1 VAAGAARRA
10 SAPGVAG
17 VAGAGETG
25 SVDQKERIAGVFM
38 HVLAFAFF
46 VFPLGN
52 IFGPL
57 VLWLLKRK
65 TSMYLDENGKES
77 LNFQISMTLY
87 GIAAGILGIFGVGLP
102 ILAVI
107 VLADGIL
114 VVVAAVQAHKGDLYR
129 YPLTMRFIG

>member
-1 VAAGAARRA
+1 
-10 SAPGVAG
+10 
-17 VAGAGETG
+17 
-25 SVDQKERIAGVFM
+25 VDQKERIAGVFM

-87 GIAAGILGIFGVGLP
+87 GIVAGILSLFGVGLP

-129 YPLTMRFIG
+129 YPLTIRFIG